1 MCAVCASVS
10 VLMPRVE
17 STFNGVQPVAQGC
30 VLGIQAV
37 PLKRLVV
44 TVIKVVM
51 AHLETGNKKVS
62 QELLK
67 SLLPIVLQLIPN
79 FFTEKY

>member
-1 MCAVCASVS
+1 M
-10 VLMPRVE
+10 
-17 STFNGVQPVAQGC
+17 
-30 VLGIQAV
+30 GIQAV

-51 AHLETGNKKVS
+51 AHLETGNKEVS